1 MSNLEIIKE
10 VRRITGAGIV
20 DVKEALK
27 TAEGYKEKAI
37 EILRKSGTKIAAQKA
52 ERSTNEGLISYIVEG
67 NKIAVLVLNCET
79 DFVARNEDFK
89 ATAQDLVKELL
100 KKGQEEFKEYAETKI
115 KDELIIKIGE
125 NLQLGNF
132 TILEGQTIGIYLHTN
147 KKLAS
152 VIVLE
157 GGNEEL
163 AKDIAMHATALAPRY
178 LTPEDIPSE
187 VIDKEKEIY
196 KEQLKKEGK
205 SNDIIEK
212 ILEGKVI
219 KFYKEVCLL
228 KQNFVKDEQKT
239 ITELL
244 TEQKAQI
251 KEYKYFSL

>member
-20 DVKEALK
+20 DVKESLK
-27 TAEGYKEKAI
+27 TAEGDKENAI
-37 EILRKSGTKIAAQKA
+37 EILRKAGTKIAVQKA
-52 ERSTNEGLISYIVEG
+52 ERSTKEGLLTYTIEG
-67 NKIAVLVLNCET
+67 NKIAIIALNCET

-100 KKGQEEFKEYAETKI
+100 KKGQEGFKEYAENKI
-115 KDELIIKIGE
+115 KDELIVKIGE

-132 TILEGQTIGIYLHTN
+132 DILEGQTIGIYLHVN
-147 KKLAS
+147 NKLAS

-157 GGNEEL
+157 GGYEKL

-187 VIDKEKEIY
+187 VIEKEKEIY
-196 KEQLKKEGK
+196 REQLKKEGK

-212 ILEGKVI
+212 ILEGKI
-219 KFYKEVCLL
+219 TKFYKEVCLL

-244 TEQKAQI
+244 IEQKAQI

>member
-10 VRRITGAGIV
+10 VRRMTGAGIV

-27 TAEGYKEKAI
+27 TAEGDQEKAI
-37 EILRKSGTKIAAQKA
+37 EILRKAGSKIAAQKA
-52 ERSTNEGLISYIVEG
+52 ERSTKEGLISYAREE

-79 DFVARNEDFK
+79 DFVARNEDFQ

-100 KKGQEEFKEYAETKI
+100 KKGLDNFKEYAESKI
-115 KDELIIKIGE
+115 KDELIVKIGE

-132 TILEGQTIGIYLHTN
+132 AILEGQTIGIYLHAN

-157 GGNEEL
+157 GAQEEL
-163 AKDIAMHATALAPRY
+163 AKDIALHATALAPQY
-178 LTPEDIPSE
+178 LKPEDIPQE
-187 VIDKEKEIY
+187 VIEKEKEIY
-196 KEQLKKEGK
+196 KEQLKKEGQGD
-205 SNDIIEK
+205 DIIAK
-212 ILEGKVI
+212 ILDGKVA

-228 KQNFVKDEQKT
+228 KQNFVKDEEKT
-239 ITELL
+239 IEQLL
-244 TEQKAQI
+244 EDSKAQI